1 MKVQE
6 TQEILEMKIE
16 VLEVQDKKVV
26 LDLIE
31 KIVNLEFKTKR
42 SHDLYGFFIFLLKD
56 VFHTPFLIFH

>member
-6 TQEILEMKIE
+6 TQEILETKIE

-31 KIVNLEFKTKR
+31 KIVNLELTKK
-42 SHDLYGFFIFLLKD
+42 GAM
-56 VFHTPFLIFH
+56 T